1 MLGILN
7 ALGTVAII
15 IGLTNIIIGL
25 ITYDDWNSCKKL
37 FKFSCVGI
45 ILGILLLIFIHRKSE
60 LYMIYGVG
68 STINYIKENP
78 TAKQLPDK
86 CVQNS

>member
-1 MLGILN
+1 MKVVLVVKMFVSELYWFTVLGILN

-45 ILGILLLIFIHRKSE
+45 VL
-60 LYMIYGVG
+60 
-68 STINYIKENP
+68 
-78 TAKQLPDK
+78 
-86 CVQNS
+86 